1 MKKQSTVSKI
11 LNLLNTKGG
20 FKPKDIIKET
30 KLSPASVYVALS
42 KLHKE
47 HKLAKEEDGVY
58 ISQTQTSV
66 SDVTNK
72 PKAVA
77 KRGRPRK
84 TNDWKTVSVST
95 SDKSAYTKNLEKEN
109 LQLTEWT
116 QMWKRKYEVLERD
129 YTQAKVMYLN
139 SQAVVAYLEEK
150 VAQLIK
156 G

>member
-1 MKKQSTVSKI
+1 MKKKLSVAKQV

-20 FKPKDIIKET
+20 FTPKQIIIET
-30 KLSPASVYVALS
+30 KAKPASVYAALNLLRG
-42 KLHKE
+42 KKMI
-47 HKLAKEEDGVY
+47 AKDEDGVY

-66 SDVTNK
+66 SN
-72 PKAVA
+72 
-77 KRGRPRK
+77 
-84 TNDWKTVSVST
+84 VSNR
-95 SDKSAYTKNLEKEN
+95 NLQKEN

-116 QMWKRKYEVLERD
+116 VMWKRKCEVLERD

-150 VAQLIK
+150 VEQLIK

>member
-1 MKKQSTVSKI
+1 MKKKLSVANQV

-20 FKPKDIIKET
+20 FNTKQIIAET
-30 KLSPASVYVALS
+30 GAKAPNVYNALNTLRR
-42 KLHKE
+42 KKMI
-47 HKLAKEEDGVY
+47 AREEDGVY
-58 ISQTQTSV
+58 ISQTQTSTSSPSTTKV
-66 SDVTNK
+66 VEVRGRK
-72 PKAVA
+72 YRFA
-77 KRGRPRK
+77 KRSGTPNK
-84 TNDWKTVSVST
+84 SV
-95 SDKSAYTKNLEKEN
+95 YTTNLEKEN

-116 QMWKRKYEVLERD
+116 QMWKRKYDVLERD

>member
-1 MKKQSTVSKI
+1 MKKQSVVKQV
-11 LNLLNTKGG
+11 LNILNTKGG
-20 FKPKDIIKET
+20 MKPKALIVAT
-30 KLSPASVYVALS
+30 KAKPASVYNALNL
-42 KLHKE
+42 LHK
-47 HKLAKEEDGVY
+47 KKMIAKEEDGVY

-66 SDVTNK
+66 GSPSTT
-72 PKAVA
+72 
-77 KRGRPRK
+77 RPRPRMATEPVK
-84 TNDWKTVSVST
+84 TT
-95 SDKSAYTKNLEKEN
+95 YTKNLEKEN

-116 QMWKRKYEVLERD
+116 QMWKRKYDVLEQD

>member
-1 MKKQSTVSKI
+1 MKKLSVTKQV

-20 FKPKDIIKET
+20 RKPNQIIAET
-30 KLSPASVYVALS
+30 KAKAGSVYNALNLLRS
-42 KLHKE
+42 KKMI
-47 HKLAKEEDGVY
+47 AKEEDGVY

-72 PKAVA
+72 PKVVA

-84 TNDWKTVSVST
+84 ARFAKRMPLYNERSSGST
-95 SDKSAYTKNLEKEN
+95 ENILKEN
-109 LQLTEWT
+109 QQLTEWT
-116 QMWKRKYEVLERD
+116 LMWKQKYDKLEQD

-150 VAQLIK
+150 VVQLIK

>member
-84 TNDWKTVSVST
+84 TNDWK
-95 SDKSAYTKNLEKEN
+95 L
-109 LQLTEWT
+109 
-116 QMWKRKYEVLERD
+116 
-129 YTQAKVMYLN
+129 YLL
-139 SQAVVAYLEEK
+139 YK
-150 VAQLIK
+150 
-156 G
+156 